1 MKSDDVQ
8 IVEWNSQLALGINA
22 IDFQHRTLLRMTNDL
37 FTGCLYG
44 SKIAGQY
51 FQSTVH
57 QTVDYIRRHFITEE
71 HLMEAIAYP
80 QLAEHRRQHG
90 AFIKELLIH
99 VRKFE
104 AGAQLIPYHFVRYLR
119 DWILSHIA
127 IMDKKY
133 SDYYKRHS
141 AAGSIPAFIDVGKN
155 AD

>member
-1 MKSDDVQ
+1 MKPDDVQ
-8 IVEWNSQLALGINA
+8 IIEWSSQLAIGIKV
-22 IDFQHRTLLRMTNDL
+22 IDLQHRTLLRMTNDL

-44 SKIAGQY
+44 SKIADQY

-71 HLMEAIAYP
+71 RLMEAIAYP

-90 AFIKELLIH
+90 AFIKELLVH

-104 AGAQLIPYHFVRYLR
+104 AGDQLIPNHFARYLR

-133 SDYYKRHS
+133 GDYYKRQS
-141 AAGSIPAFIDVGKN
+141 AAGSIPFFIN
-155 AD
+155 FEETAS